1 MNTVSCSNKSVIP
14 FMLFGEDRLGE
25 IGLLIGDFDFESL
38 DLDNDLFMLFFEDFG
53 DSVITIFCL

>member
-1 MNTVSCSNKSVIP
+1 
-14 FMLFGEDRLGE
+14 MLFGEDRLGE